1 MKLIQKIKDF
11 LKRRRNITWG
21 RDILRYV
28 WKTWLLFKKLVSR
41 LSDHLLNL
49 YLEKKYKRYD
59 RKRLKQTLEIWT
71 ITNAEQKM
79 IKSVFVKLMIIWC
92 VLFLGGV
99 TNAQDTVT
107 VSCTQTCTVQ
117 GDIIQQ
123 IRSRLD
129 SLNPTLQCVDA
140 ELVESQIIELV
151 KKIHKAEKLTCE
163 VPKPEVVIIETPI
176 YRDPIPQPAE
186 IFTTGVKEKIITK
199 KKKWK

>member
-1 MKLIQKIKDF
+1 MLTKI
-11 LKRRRNITWG
+11 I
-21 RDILRYV
+21 
-28 WKTWLLFKKLVSR
+28 KKI
-41 LSDHLLNL
+41 SDYLLNL

-59 RKRLKQTLEIWT
+59 RKWLKQTLEIWT

-79 IKSVFVKLMIIWC
+79 IKGVFVKLMIIWC
-92 VLFLGGV
+92 LLFLGGV

-140 ELVESQIIELV
+140 ERVENQIIELV
-151 KKIHKAEKLTCE
+151 KKIHKAEKMTCE
-163 VPKPEVVIIETPI
+163 VQKPETVIIDNII
-176 YRDPIPQPAE
+176 YRDPVPTPTE
-186 IFTTGVKEKIITK
+186 IFTTWVKEKKVIAK
-199 KKKWK
+199 KSKWKK